1 MGVVE
6 FPWRGQDPMDGAL
19 TASRHGAGGGE
30 DGLGMLGLVASLA
43 ILAVMALIAVT
54 SLNGLPTT
62 KAGKGDSP
70 VEVLP
75 GGQVAI
81 GNSGATG
88 GAGNAVAGAPSGLV
102 AQTGDTV
109 AQTNL
114 TSALSAVD
122 QAALSA
128 GGYGD
133 VTVAS
138 LAAESRG
145 DPFTSGPSTTT
156 GQMSLVAAGGASGG
170 VTLAVH
176 SASGTC
182 WFVWRS
188 NAVTW
193 YGAQTGH
200 SACQAPALPSAPA
213 ASHVSN
219 GSIGW
224 QSGSFPGS

>member
-1 MGVVE
+1 
-6 FPWRGQDPMDGAL
+6 MDAAL
-19 TASRHGAGGGE
+19 AAPRCGAGGGE
-30 DGLGMLGLVASLA
+30 DGIGMLGLVASLA
-43 ILAVMALIAVT
+43 ILAVMALIAVN
-54 SLNGLPTT
+54 SLNGLPT
-62 KAGKGDSP
+62 KVGKGDSP
-70 VEVLP
+70 VEALP

-81 GNSGATG
+81 GDSGAAG
-88 GAGNAVAGAPSGLV
+88 GDGDAVAGAPSELV
-102 AQTGDTV
+102 AQAGDTV

-114 TSALSAVD
+114 TAALSVVD

-128 GGYGD
+128 GGYGE

-138 LAAESRG
+138 LAGESRG

-156 GQMSLVAAGGASGG
+156 AQMSLSAAGGANGG

-188 NAVTW
+188 STATW

-200 SACQAPALPSAPA
+200 SACQAPALASAPA
-213 ASHVSN
+213 PSHASN

-224 QSGSFPGS
+224 QSGSFLGS